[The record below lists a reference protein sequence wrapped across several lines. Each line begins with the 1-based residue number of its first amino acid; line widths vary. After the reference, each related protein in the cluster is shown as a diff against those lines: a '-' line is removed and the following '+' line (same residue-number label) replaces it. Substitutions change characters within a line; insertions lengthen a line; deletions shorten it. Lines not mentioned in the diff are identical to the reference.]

1 VYSYSTNR
9 TGDLVDFATRTEQRL
24 HDMRVK
30 SLRANLEGTGT
41 ADCRGCGEPIPEER
55 RKAVPNAT
63 KCACCQS
70 ADEHLQKMQGYSG
83 TALVDDPLPN
93 GP

>member
-1 VYSYSTNR
+1 MYSYSTNR
-9 TGDLVDFATRTEQRL
+9 TGDLVDAATRTEQRL
-24 HDMRVK
+24 NDMRVK
-30 SLRANLEGTGT
+30 AARGKLEGTGT

-63 KCACCQS
+63 RCACCQS
-70 ADEHLQKMQGYSG
+70 AEEHLQKMNGYSG
-83 TALVDDPLPN
+83 DAPGDDPLQN